1 MADEQQQLQQQQG
14 EALQHVQHV
23 QPTSDE
29 IFFTNV
35 FNAHRSVLTGFS
47 HCSNRTDLHLIR
59 DAFFLG
65 MASDLCPNEYEPVR
79 NRIVLDP
86 RVAAVAAVAQVGGGT
101 SSDGI
106 DATKG
111 SGTDGTDT
119 DTTTS
124 SSNDALTRTVESARK
139 SPAWDHLITTVKAK
153 AYEVGSDLDEIW
165 MTLENGRMEW
175 LNAASSA
182 HGIKVTLR
190 SALDSQC
197 GGMPTDGDTSDA
209 MMIWMYALSLN
220 IPSLEKERV
229 AWQRVVKMDDPTRPL
244 VGYNAELWD
253 ARKEEW
259 RPLDLGVQA
268 AAERGGSSLQEAWKA

>member
-1 MADEQQQLQQQQG
+1 MADQQQEEEL
-14 EALQHVQHV
+14 L
-23 QPTSDE
+23 PTPDE

-35 FNAHRSVLTGFS
+35 FNAHRAILAGFA
-47 HCSNRTDLHLIR
+47 HCKNRDELHLIR
-59 DAFFLG
+59 DGFLLG
-65 MASDLCPNEYEPVR
+65 LASDLCPNEYEPVR

-86 RVAAVAAVAQVGGGT
+86 KVAAAAAAQVDGSGGT
-101 SSDGI
+101 SSDGN
-106 DATKG
+106 DTTTKS
-111 SGTDGTDT
+111 SGTDDT
-119 DTTTS
+119 DTAS
-124 SSNDALTRTVESARK
+124 LSSNDALTRTVESARK

-153 AYEVGSDLDEIW
+153 AYEVGSDLGEIW

-175 LNAASSA
+175 LSAASSA

-190 SALDSQC
+190 SALDNQC
-197 GGMPTDGDTSDA
+197 GGTPTEGDNSDA
-209 MMIWMYALSLN
+209 MMIWIYALSLN

-253 ARKEEW
+253 ARKKEW

-268 AAERGGSSLQEAWKA
+268 AAERGGSSLQAAWKA

>member
-86 RVAAVAAVAQVGGGT
+86 RVAAVASSSST
-101 SSDGI
+101 SS
-106 DATKG
+106 
-111 SGTDGTDT
+111 SSTDDTET
-119 DTTTS
+119 DTTTNS
-124 SSNDALTRTVESARK
+124 SPNDALTRTVESARK